1 MQAVARKP
9 GARKARRTEQPVGLS
24 LPKKVGFSLII
35 FCVLLLLVELVLR
48 TAGVTFYPVA
58 ITLTQEAGQEIA
70 KVELLADGQV
80 QWMVKPNTL
89 QGTPLAVNSHGM
101 RGREVPVDKPPGT
114 IRILCLGDSC
124 TFGARSEKPY
134 PALLEELC
142 SERFGDGIE
151 VLNGA
156 VPGHAAHQGLAML
169 ERYLKFSPDIVT
181 LYFGWND
188 HWRSTSALAGPQLAR
203 PPATDGVVLLRG
215 LRLAYRHWRA
225 RAAVLKEEE
234 VVEMTDTKLR
244 LPPMHYR
251 AMLDE
256 FAVLGERH
264 GFDVAYLTAPSAF
277 TFENLRWIVEPKER
291 RWAARPEDVI
301 ELHDHYNDISREMAA
316 QWDVTLVDLADIFEN
331 RPEEALL
338 HWDGIHLSQRGH
350 ALAAQSLFTA
360 IEPII
365 ERRQSATPPE

>member
-9 GARKARRTEQPVGLS
+9 GARKARRTEQPLGLS
-24 LPKKVGFSLII
+24 LPKKVGFSLIV

-48 TAGVTFYPVA
+48 LAGATFYPQA

-70 KVELLADGQV
+70 EVELPADGEV
-80 QWMVKPNTL
+80 HWVVKPNTL

-101 RGREVPVDKPPGT
+101 RGPEVSVNKLPGM

-124 TFGARSEKPY
+124 TFGARSERPY

-142 SERFGDGIE
+142 RERFGEKIE

-188 HWRSTSALAGPQLAR
+188 HWRRTPALTGPQLTR
-203 PPATDGVVLLRG
+203 PPATDRVVLLRG

-234 VVEMTDTKLR
+234 VVEMTDTQLR

-264 GFDVAYLTAPSAF
+264 GFDVVYLTAPSAF
-277 TFENLRWIVEPKER
+277 TSENLRWIVDPKER
-291 RWAARPEDVI
+291 RWAARPEEVI

-316 QWDVTLVDLADIFEN
+316 QWDATLVDLVDIFDN

-350 ALAAQSLFTA
+350 ALAARSLFTA

-365 ERRQSATPPE
+365 EGRQSATPPE